1 MTPKMEIDSIK
12 KKNSVC
18 SYLLFYYSDSASMF
32 ILGLLKVAW

>member
-18 SYLLFYYSDSASMF
+18 SYLLFYYSASMF